1 MPDSEIKN
9 KDFLT
14 TLSRGLAVIRS
25 FQGNKMYMTLSEMAE
40 MNDMSRASA
49 RRFLLT
55 LQTLGYVKNEGRQFS
70 LTPKVLELG
79 YSYLATLDVGGI
91 VSSYLEQITQQIHQ
105 SSSASVIDGTEI
117 VYIARVPVR
126 SLLAFNLQIGARLPA
141 YATSMGRV
149 LLSGLETEKIQ
160 LILQQS
166 NIEHLTPYTL
176 TNIDDLLIEI
186 KKIKVQ
192 GYSINDQEL
201 ELGLRS
207 VAVPVFN
214 QKGQI
219 KLTLNISTHVSQI
232 TKEQI
237 VNTFV
242 PMLKQISEKISAS
255 LP

>member
-1 MPDSEIKN
+1 MADSEIKD

-14 TLSRGLAVIRS
+14 TLARGLSVIRS
-25 FQGNKMYMTLSEMAE
+25 FQKNRMTMTLSETAE
-40 MNDMSRASA
+40 ANDMSRASA

-55 LQTLGYVKNEGRQFS
+55 LQTLGYVKVEGRQFS

-79 YSYLATLDVGGI
+79 YSYLANLDVGGV
-91 VSSYLEQITQQIHQ
+91 VSSQLEQVTQQIHQ
-105 SSSASVIDGTEI
+105 SSSAAVLDGTDI

-149 LLSGLETEKIQ
+149 LLSQLPEQKVISILEG
-160 LILQQS
+160 S
-166 NIEHLTPYTL
+166 NIESLTPYTL
-176 TNIDDLLIEI
+176 TSQADILRELEI
-186 KKIKVQ
+186 VKQQ

-207 VAVPVFN
+207 VAVPVVN
-214 QKGQI
+214 QKGQV
-219 KLTLNISTHVSQI
+219 KLTLNISTHVSQVSS
-232 TKEQI
+232 EDI
-237 VNTFV
+237 VSTFV
-242 PMLKQISEKISAS
+242 PILKQASAQISAS

>member
-1 MPDSEIKN
+1 MSDSEIKDKN
-9 KDFLT
+9 FLT
-14 TLSRGLAVIRS
+14 TLARGLSVIRS
-25 FQGNKMYMTLSEMAE
+25 FQKNKMTMTLSEMAE
-40 MNDMSRASA
+40 ANDMSRASA

-55 LQTLGYVKNEGRQFS
+55 LQTLGYVKVEGRQFS

-79 YSYLATLDVGGI
+79 YSYLANLDVGGV
-91 VSSYLEQITQQIHQ
+91 VSSQLEQVTQQIHQ
-105 SSSASVIDGTEI
+105 SSSAAVLDGTDI

-149 LLSGLETEKIQ
+149 LLSQLPEQKVISILE
-160 LILQQS
+160 S
-166 NIEHLTPYTL
+166 SSIEPLTPYTITSQADIL
-176 TNIDDLLIEI
+176 KELQIV
-186 KKIKVQ
+186 KQQ

-214 QKGQI
+214 QKGQV
-219 KLTLNISTHVSQI
+219 KLTLNISTHVSQVSS
-232 TKEQI
+232 EQI
-237 VNTFV
+237 VSTFV
-242 PMLKQISEKISAS
+242 PILKQASAQISAS

>member
-1 MPDSEIKN
+1 MSDSEIKDKN
-9 KDFLT
+9 FLT
-14 TLSRGLAVIRS
+14 TLARGLSVIRS
-25 FQGNKMYMTLSEMAE
+25 FQNNKMTMTLSEMAE
-40 MNDMSRASA
+40 ANDMSRASA

-55 LQTLGYVKNEGRQFS
+55 LQTLGYVKVEGRQFS

-79 YSYLATLDVGGI
+79 YSYLANLDVGGV
-91 VSSYLEQITQQIHQ
+91 VSSQLEQVTQQIHQ
-105 SSSASVIDGTEI
+105 SSSAAVLDGTDI

-149 LLSGLETEKIQ
+149 LLSQLPEQKVISILE
-160 LILQQS
+160 S
-166 NIEHLTPYTL
+166 SHIEALTPYTL
-176 TNIDDLLIEI
+176 TSQADLLKELQIV
-186 KKIKVQ
+186 KQQ

-214 QKGQI
+214 QKGQV
-219 KLTLNISTHVSQI
+219 KLTLNISTHVSQVSS
-232 TKEQI
+232 EHI
-237 VNTFV
+237 VSTFV
-242 PMLKQISEKISAS
+242 PILKQASAQISAS